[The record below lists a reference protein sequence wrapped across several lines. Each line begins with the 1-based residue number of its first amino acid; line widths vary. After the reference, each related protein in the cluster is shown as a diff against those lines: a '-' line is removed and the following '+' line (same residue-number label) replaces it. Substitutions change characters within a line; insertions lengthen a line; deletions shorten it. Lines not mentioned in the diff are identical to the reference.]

1 MKYTQRKD
9 GVRGLVCRDYN
20 IPFMDVGYMLTNICI
35 FDVERV
41 QLYIYF
47 SFTFFA
53 LCGTIHDGIYLKF

>member
-20 IPFMDVGYMLTNICI
+20 ITVMDVGYMLTNICI